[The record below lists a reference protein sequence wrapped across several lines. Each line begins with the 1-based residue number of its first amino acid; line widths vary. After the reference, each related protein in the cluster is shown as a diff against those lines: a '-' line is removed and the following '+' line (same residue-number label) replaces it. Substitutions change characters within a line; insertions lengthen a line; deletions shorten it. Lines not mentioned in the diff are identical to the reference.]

1 MVKNK
6 VLNESTY
13 ISELAIFGIQE
24 KKGNEIVRLDLRN
37 INSSVSDYFVI
48 CHADSSTQVKAIA
61 NSIEEEIFKA
71 IQQEPWRKEGLE
83 YGEWILLRFNRDFK
97 TVLLSDFIVFATDED
112 ILFRL
117 VLSYFKFRIHVIFQ
131 IVIITIQMIGCD
143 VG

>member
-24 KKGNEIVRLDLRN
+24 KKGNDIVRLDLRN
-37 INSSVSDYFVI
+37 IFSSVSDYFVI
-48 CHADSSTQVKAIA
+48 CHADSTTQVKAIA

-83 YGEWILLRFNRDFK
+83 YGEWILLDYID
-97 TVLLSDFIVFATDED
+97 VVVHVFRTDKREFYGVED
-112 ILFRL
+112 LWGDAEIKYYK
-117 VLSYFKFRIHVIFQ
+117 SA
-131 IVIITIQMIGCD
+131 
-143 VG
+143 